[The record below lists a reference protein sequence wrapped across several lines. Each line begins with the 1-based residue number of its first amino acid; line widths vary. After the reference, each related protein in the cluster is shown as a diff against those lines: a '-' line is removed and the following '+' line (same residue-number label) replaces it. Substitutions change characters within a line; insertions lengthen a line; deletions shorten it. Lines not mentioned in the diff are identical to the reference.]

1 MRGSVWQA
9 RLPQGAG
16 EGHRAS
22 IPLMSGRKKKTEK
35 KFHLPADQI
44 VELVRGMGGCVAT
57 DRITVDGAP
66 VGVMH
71 REVSERDEDSGWV
84 FMAGDET
91 QDYMDEPK
99 NSALYEVNTIAN
111 FDRTI
116 LPYLYA
122 LPGQIFERDEDT
134 GAFVEADDSE
144 PDPDAAGLPPGMDV
158 VQDRVRLGKSWTLD
172 LDSPFRRR
180 VEKGS
185 LVLWR
190 PGVTLWIDVYARKDV
205 SVAALMSDLI
215 QDISPS
221 AFDQRT
227 EQGDGVSVLSYRLR
241 EEGTDAK
248 APLLYTCVVGPRGHV
263 EIRGYFD
270 REDDAAAVGAIIE
283 SCAPV

>member
-1 MRGSVWQA
+1 MF
-9 RLPQGAG
+9 
-16 EGHRAS
+16 
-22 IPLMSGRKKKTEK
+22 GRKKKTDKTAK
-35 KFHLPADQI
+35 KFCLPADQI

-66 VGVMH
+66 VGVMY

-91 QDYMDEPK
+91 QDYMDEPS
-99 NSALYEVNTIAN
+99 NMALYEVNTIAN

-116 LPYLYA
+116 LPYLFA
-122 LPGQIFERDEDT
+122 LPGQTFERDEDT

-144 PDPDAAGLPPGMDV
+144 RDPAAAGLPPGMAV

-180 VEKGS
+180 VENGS

-190 PGVTLWIDVYARKDV
+190 PGMTLWIDVYARQDR
-205 SVAALMSDLI
+205 SIADFMGELRSDI
-215 QDISPS
+215 APG

-227 EQGDGVSVLSYRLR
+227 EQRDGLQILSYRLR
-241 EEGTDAK
+241 KESEDDR
-248 APLLYTCVVGPRGHV
+248 APMLYTCVVGPAGQV
-263 EIRGYFD
+263 EIHGYLD
-270 REDDAAAVGAIIE
+270 REDDVAALRAVIATCE
-283 SCAPV
+283 AV